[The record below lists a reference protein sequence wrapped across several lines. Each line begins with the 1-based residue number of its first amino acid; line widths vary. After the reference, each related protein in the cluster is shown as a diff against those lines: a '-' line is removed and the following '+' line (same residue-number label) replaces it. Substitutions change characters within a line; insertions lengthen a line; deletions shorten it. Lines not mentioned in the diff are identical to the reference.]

1 MHGDTCSMKTDRA
14 LYGCFSEETLVA
26 KLAQRKTEGY
36 YAESEENRVI
46 LDLKYDISILVNFT
60 LI

>member
-1 MHGDTCSMKTDRA
+1 MKTDRA